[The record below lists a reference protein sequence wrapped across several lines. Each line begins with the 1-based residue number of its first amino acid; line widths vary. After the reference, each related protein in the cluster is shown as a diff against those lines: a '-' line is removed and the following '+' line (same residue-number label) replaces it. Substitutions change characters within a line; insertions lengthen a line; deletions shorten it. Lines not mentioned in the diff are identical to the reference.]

1 MFRLTAFLAL
11 YFSCSI
17 AVASLPNINCSD
29 IKAYDDKNGLNDAYS
44 HWLGCI
50 PHDARLVQKKYQEW
64 PKELKFWAR
73 SHFVLDGDNFPSPSE
88 FKSLAGEI
96 SKSESLSTNQIL
108 LTALLAQEL
117 PQFESSLSE
126 SIDTLDVNNPVELAI
141 GVYGVSWLDY
151 EIQSVKFAP
160 IEVLSVLRKT
170 DIPVLKALYGW
181 EVAFG
186 KFSPYDEKLA
196 RDIFISTYEAGSLN
210 HADWI
215 YEFFIETL
223 FSNGDTEAFERA
235 FEIIKAGAERGYIRS
250 IGILAGMYSN
260 GDGRLEVDEV
270 NAARKFEELAYYGDP
285 AAQLSIGE
293 AYIYGTGVPINEDLG
308 FMWLEKAAQN
318 RSYDALK
325 LLFDFE
331 FMSGDYLKAFRRSLQ
346 ASDIGVTGLDNRGYQ
361 MASLLLP
368 HVSQDQVGQKK
379 LQEFLKAHCLQ
390 NPLVQDY
397 DECLPL
403 RSNEKEFKNYPELTT
418 IGTDTT
424 KIAYK
429 SDVQL
434 SPGRYKAL
442 IIANQN
448 YTHWDKLETPLN
460 DSKSLGD
467 LLTTQ
472 YGFDVT
478 YLNDASRRETL
489 KAIYDQA
496 KSIEFNDHF
505 LLFYGGHGL
514 IDRSTDTAYWIPANA
529 PRDFQP
535 DWISSAEIMNALK
548 AVNARHVLLVAD
560 SCYSG
565 KLLRGTAQVEKNPE
579 AAVIER
585 LFSKK
590 AKVAITS
597 GGVEPVA
604 DSVGGGTNSVFTEA
618 LLGTLSS
625 IDSPTPASTIFNEIL
640 GKVSLKVEQTP
651 QYADMRELDH
661 DGGDFIFV
669 PQN

>member
-1 MFRLTAFLAL
+1 MLRLSVFSVL
-11 YFSCSI
+11 YFYWGV
-17 AVASLPNINCSD
+17 AFASLPSINCSD
-29 IKAYDDKNGLNDAYS
+29 IKAYDDKNGLHDAYS

-50 PHDARLVQKKYQEW
+50 PHDAKLILEKYRKW
-64 PKELKFWAR
+64 PKELQFWAR
-73 SHFVLDGDNFPSPSE
+73 SHFILEGDNFPSPQE

-96 SKSESLSTNQIL
+96 AKSERLETNQIL

-117 PQFESSLSE
+117 PQFDVSLSE
-126 SIDTLDVNNPVELAI
+126 SIDALDINNPAELAI
-141 GVYGVSWLDY
+141 GAYGVSWLDY
-151 EIQSVKFAP
+151 EIQSANFAP
-160 IEVLSVLRKT
+160 IEVLSVLRNT
-170 DIPVLKALYGW
+170 DIPVLKSLYGW

-196 RDIFISTYEAGSLN
+196 RDIFVSTYESGALN
-210 HADWI
+210 HADWV
-215 YEFFIETL
+215 YEFFIEQL
-223 FSNGDTEAFERA
+223 FSNGDAEAFEKA
-235 FEIIKAGAERGYIRS
+235 FEIINAGADRGYIRS
-250 IGILAGMYSN
+250 IGILAGMHRN

-270 NAARKFEELAYYGDP
+270 TAALKFEELAYYGDP
-285 AAQLSIGE
+285 ASQLSIGE
-293 AYIYGTGVPINEDLG
+293 AYVYGTGVPINEDLG

-325 LLFDFE
+325 SLFDFE
-331 FMSGDYLKAFRRSLQ
+331 FGSGDYLKAFHRSLQ
-346 ASDIGVTGLDNRGYQ
+346 ASDIGVTGLDDRGYQ
-361 MASLLLP
+361 MASLLIP
-368 HVSQDQVGQKK
+368 HISQDQVGQKK
-379 LQEFLKAHCLQ
+379 LQEFLKAHCLR
-390 NPLVQDY
+390 NPLVQNSD
-397 DECLPL
+397 DCMTINA
-403 RSNEKEFKNYPELTT
+403 NEKEFKNYPELTT
-418 IGTDTT
+418 VGTDTT

-429 SDVQL
+429 SDVKL
-434 SPGRYKAL
+434 NSGRYRAL

-448 YTHWDKLETPLN
+448 YSHWDKLETPLN

-467 LLTTQ
+467 LLATQ

-514 IDRSTDTAYWIPANA
+514 IDRSTDTAYWIPADA

-604 DSVGGGTNSVFTEA
+604 DSVGGSKNSVFTEA
-618 LLGTLSS
+618 FLGTLRS
-625 IDSPTPASTIFNEIL
+625 IDSPTPASTVFNEIL

-669 PQN
+669 PNN